1 MHSLQGY
8 GYSAISLIH
17 ALTVVATLLYLP
29 FGKFFHIF
37 QRPAQLSVAIY
48 KRSNAAKPPA
58 LCRVCKEGFAG
69 AMHVQDLKTVL
80 ADVGLNW
87 EMDGPVGHYS
97 EVCPRC
103 RRRLI
108 GFSHGRASSK
118 SRIESSDDE
127 NKSVHERNADTDSTS
142 LVTCDGVLVN

>member
-1 MHSLQGY
+1 
-8 GYSAISLIH
+8 
-17 ALTVVATLLYLP
+17 VVATLLYLP

-80 ADVGLNW
+80 ADVDLNW

-108 GFSHGRASSK
+108 GFSHGQVIARSRIASSTD
-118 SRIESSDDE
+118 ESIVQLESNTE
-127 NKSVHERNADTDSTS
+127 TDSASLATS
-142 LVTCDGVLVN
+142 GVLVN